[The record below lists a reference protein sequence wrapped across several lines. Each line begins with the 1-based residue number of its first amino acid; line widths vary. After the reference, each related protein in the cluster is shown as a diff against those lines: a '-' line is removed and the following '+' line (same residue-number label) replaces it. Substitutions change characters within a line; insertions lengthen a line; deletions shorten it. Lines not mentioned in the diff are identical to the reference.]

1 MIDGVIFTPLPII
14 NTVGGDVLHGMK
26 ESDEGF
32 HRFGE
37 AYFSTIK
44 SGAIK
49 GWKLH
54 QEMVLNLVVP
64 EGSVGFVIFD
74 DRDSSKTAG
83 EFSEILLSRKIYGR
97 LTVPPKLWVGFKG
110 VSEKDSLLLNIANIP
125 HDKNEVEHRALDEI
139 DYDWSRVNLGQFNL
153 GQ

>member
-74 DRDSSKTAG
+74 DRADSETEGKL
-83 EFSEILLSRKIYGR
+83 SEILLSRNNYGR
-97 LTVPPKLWVGFKG
+97 LTVPAKLWVGFQG
-110 VSEKDSLLLNIANIP
+110 LDENDSLLLNIASIP
-125 HDKNEVEHRALDEI
+125 HDPDEVEHRALDEI
-139 DYDWSRVNLGQFNL
+139 DYDWNHVNVEY
-153 GQ
+153 